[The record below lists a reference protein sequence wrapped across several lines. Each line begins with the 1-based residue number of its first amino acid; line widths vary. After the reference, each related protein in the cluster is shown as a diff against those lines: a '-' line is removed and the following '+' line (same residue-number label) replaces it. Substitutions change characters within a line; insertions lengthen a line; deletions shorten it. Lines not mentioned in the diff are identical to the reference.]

1 MRIPSSWQPGTDG
14 AFMLVPA
21 DNWVRPMMLSWSV
34 PAMTARSEG

>member
-1 MRIPSSWQPGTDG
+1 
-14 AFMLVPA
+14 MLVPA